1 MSIND
6 KAIESELVP
15 VFQSLFPAFVP
26 DPLVD
31 IRVVVGEQDSP
42 RPDERT
48 YVDIRVADFRQMGR
62 ERVSQADAGSD
73 LVTVEGDYRIEIRVR
88 AIGINA
94 KSAISTVQFGLNR
107 PDILE
112 AFEALTTHGLALS
125 GNTDATHIPLLAETE
140 WEERSQMTI
149 IFFLEQQEDIDL
161 GTIEKL
167 DDLTGTLEG
176 ASSSPISTSTGQI
189 VRP

>member
-15 VFQSLFPAFVP
+15 VFQGLFPALID
-26 DPLVD
+26 DPLID

-48 YVDIRVADFRQMGR
+48 YVDVRLADFRPVGR
-62 ERVSQADAGSD
+62 ERVAQADAGTD
-73 LVTVEGDYRIEIRVR
+73 LTKIEADYRIEIRVR
-88 AIGINA
+88 AIGDEA
-94 KSAISTVQFGLNR
+94 KSAMSTIQFGLNR
-107 PDILE
+107 PDILDL
-112 AFEALTTHGLALS
+112 FEGLATHPLGLS
-125 GNTDATHIPLLAETE
+125 GNSDITHIPLLAETE

-161 GTIEKL
+161 GTIEKT
-167 DDLTGTLEG
+167 DDVDGTLEG
-176 ASSSPISTSTGQI
+176 ALSSPINTSTGPI
-189 VRP
+189 ERP